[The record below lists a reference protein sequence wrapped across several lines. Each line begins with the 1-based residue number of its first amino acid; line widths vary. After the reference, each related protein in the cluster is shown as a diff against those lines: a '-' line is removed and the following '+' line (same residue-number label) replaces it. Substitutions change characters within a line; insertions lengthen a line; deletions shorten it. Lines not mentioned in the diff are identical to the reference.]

1 VVLIGVGSSAIVP
14 LDRGSVTAGASV
26 LGGLVTSKTANLKFS
41 EIKKFVPRHVTGVY
55 EIHTVRGVALKV
67 GISTNLR
74 RRLRHHGE
82 SLQSGLTFK
91 AAKSAPHP
99 REVTSH
105 RSILAKHLYFDRSI
119 APRYDLRSEAGRQE
133 FLEKNCRIRIK
144 FTSSG
149 AAARR
154 IEKQQERSGRFRY
167 RGRVMER

>member
-1 VVLIGVGSSAIVP
+1 M
-14 LDRGSVTAGASV
+14 
-26 LGGLVTSKTANLKFS
+26 KTLKFS
-41 EIKKFVPRHVTGVY
+41 EIKRFIPRHVTGVY

-74 RRLRHHGE
+74 RRLRHHGQ

-91 AAKSAPHP
+91 AAHSAQHP

-119 APRYDLRSEAGRQE
+119 APRYNLRSETGRQK
-133 FLEKNCRIRIK
+133 FLEKNCRVRIK
-144 FTSSG
+144 LTSSE

-154 IEKQQERSGRFRY
+154 IETRQERSERFRY
-167 RGRVMER
+167 RGRVIER